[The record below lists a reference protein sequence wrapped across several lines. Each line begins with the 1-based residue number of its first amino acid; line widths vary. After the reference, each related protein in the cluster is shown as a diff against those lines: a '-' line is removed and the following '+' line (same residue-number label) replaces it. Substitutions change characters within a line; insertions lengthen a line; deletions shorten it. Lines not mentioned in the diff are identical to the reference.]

1 MSVTVATT
9 PFEGQKPGTSG
20 LRKRVVVFQQEHYTE
35 NFIQAIFTAMPAPG
49 AQGATIVVGGDGRY
63 YMRDVVQKIIRIGAA
78 NGIARFIV
86 GQDGI
91 LSTPAAS
98 AIIRKSQADG
108 GIILTASH
116 NPGGPNADF
125 GIKYN
130 TRNGGPAPESVTDA
144 IYAATRTIT
153 EYRQVALDAPVDLT
167 TIGCQRFDGFDVEI
181 VDSVAD
187 YVELTKSIFDF
198 DLIRR
203 FRQQSPD
210 FSLLFDALNGVTG
223 PYGRR
228 IFVDELGF
236 PESALDQCTPLEDFG
251 GCHPDPNLTYADKLV
266 ARVERE
272 KVALGAASDGDGDRN
287 MVLSHDWFVT
297 PSDSVAVIAH
307 YAAECIPYFQR
318 QGLRGLARSMPTSC
332 AIDRV
337 AAAKGLEIFE
347 VPTGWKFFGNL
358 MDAGRLSI
366 CGEESFGTGSDHI
379 REKDGIWAIVA
390 WLNILAHVNQT
401 QPGASVRSIMR
412 DFYQVYGRNYFT
424 RYDYEE
430 VGSEGAAQMINDL
443 RAKGS
448 DLVGQTINGF
458 TVAAVNDF
466 EYTDPIDHSISRN
479 QGLRVIFDDSSR
491 IIFRLSGTGSE
502 GATVR
507 IYIERFDPAEFDTDA
522 QVALKP
528 LVNAALEISQLSKY
542 TGRNEPTVI
551 T

>member
-448 DLVGQTINGF
+448 DLVGQTISGF

>member
-1 MSVTVATT
+1 MSVSVATA
-9 PFEGQKPGTSG
+9 PFDGQKPGTSG

-35 NFIQAIFTAMPAPG
+35 NFVQAIFTAMPAPG
-49 AQGATIVVGGDGRY
+49 AQGATLVVGGDGRY

-98 AIIRKSQADG
+98 AIIRKHSADG

-116 NPGGPNADF
+116 NPGGPTADF

-144 IYAATRTIT
+144 IYAATLSIK
-153 EYRQVALDAPVDLT
+153 EYRQVALSAPVDLA
-167 TIGCQRFDGFDVEI
+167 TIGCQHFDGFDVEI
-181 VDSVAD
+181 VDCVSD
-187 YVELTKSIFDF
+187 YVELTKTIFDF

-203 FRQQSPD
+203 FREQTPD

-223 PYGRR
+223 PYAHR

-236 PESALDQCTPLEDFG
+236 SESSLEQCTPLEDFG

-272 KVALGAASDGDGDRN
+272 KVSLGAASDGDGDRN

-318 QGLRGLARSMPTSC
+318 LGLRGLARSMPTSC

-379 REKDGIWAIVA
+379 REKDGIWAVVA
-390 WLNILAHVNQT
+390 WLNIIAHVNQT

-412 DFYQVYGRNYFT
+412 DFFQTHGRNYFT

-430 VGSEGAAQMINDL
+430 VAADGAAQMIDDL
-443 RAKGS
+443 RAKGPA
-448 DLVGQTINGF
+448 LVGQTINGY
-458 TVAAVNDF
+458 TITDVNDF
-466 EYTDPIDHSISRN
+466 EYTDPIDHSVSRN

-507 IYIERFDPAEFDTDA
+507 IYIERYDPTLFDLDA

-528 LVNAALEISQLSKY
+528 LVDAALQISELTKY
-542 TGRNEPTVI
+542 TGRTEPTVI